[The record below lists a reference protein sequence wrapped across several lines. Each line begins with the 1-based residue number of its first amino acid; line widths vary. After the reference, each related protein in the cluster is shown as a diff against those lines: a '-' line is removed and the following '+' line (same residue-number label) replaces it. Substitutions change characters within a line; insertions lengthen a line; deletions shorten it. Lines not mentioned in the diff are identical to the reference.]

1 MSQGSSTIVT
11 PPLTQTNVMLP
22 KVAFVKG
29 RSLWADA
36 WHRLKK
42 DKVAMVCLC
51 IVIFYLL
58 IAIGVKLGLIA
69 SNWSDAVDVPLGEAK
84 EYHPPSL
91 ASWKL
96 LAGTDIFG
104 RSVVLKTI
112 YGCYVSMTVGVVSSL
127 IAIPIGVVLGACAGY
142 FGGWIDDIITWFYTT
157 MSNIPTILLILSLS
171 LVLGKGLWS
180 INIALGFSAWIAMA
194 RLIRGEFM
202 KHKEREYVQAAKS
215 LGAGHSRRI
224 FIHILPNVFH
234 LIIINFSFLF
244 VSGIKTEVILSYLG
258 LGVQGIPSWGTMI
271 DESKL
276 ELARGVWWQ
285 LAAATFAMLF
295 VVLALNILGDALRD
309 CLDPKLK

>member
-1 MSQGSSTIVT
+1 MSIAAAPTAVLNSASA
-11 PPLTQTNVMLP
+11 P
-22 KVAFVKG
+22 VKG

-36 WHRLKK
+36 WRRLKK
-42 DKVAMVCLC
+42 DKLAMVCLY
-51 IVIFYLL
+51 VVMFYLL
-58 IAIGVKLGLIA
+58 VAIGVKLGLIA
-69 SNWSDAVDVPLGEAK
+69 STWAEAVEVPVGDVK

-96 LAGTDIFG
+96 WAGTDIFG
-104 RSVVLKTI
+104 RSVLLKTI

-127 IAIPIGVVLGACAGY
+127 IAIPIGVVLGALAGY
-142 FGGWIDDIITWFYTT
+142 FGGWIDDVISWFYTT

-180 INIALGFSAWIAMA
+180 INIALGFSAWIAMC

-202 KHKEREYVQAAKS
+202 KHKEREYVQAARS
-215 LGAGHSRRI
+215 LGAGHGRRI

-271 DESKL
+271 DEAKL

-285 LAAATFAMLF
+285 LAAATLAMLI
-295 VVLALNILGDALRD
+295 VVLALNVVGDALRD

>member
-1 MSQGSSTIVT
+1 MSTNPSVT
-11 PPLTQTNVMLP
+11 VSAP
-22 KVAFVKG
+22 KG

-36 WHRLKK
+36 WRRLKA
-42 DKVAMVCLC
+42 DKLAMLALGTVSLYFLMAVAVR
-51 IVIFYLL
+51 VGF
-58 IAIGVKLGLIA
+58 VA
-69 SNWSDAVDVPLGEAK
+69 SGWGETVGK
-84 EYHPPSL
+84 EYSAPSL
-91 ASWKL
+91 ESWKL
-96 LAGTDIFG
+96 WFGTDIFG

-112 YGCYVSMTVGVVSSL
+112 YGAYVSMLAGVLVSL
-127 IAIPIGVVLGACAGY
+127 IAIPFGVMLGALAGY
-142 FGGWIDDIITWFYTT
+142 FGGWVDDIITWFYTT
-157 MSNIPTILLILSLS
+157 LSNIPSILLLLSMA

-180 INIALGFSAWIAMA
+180 IIIALGVTSWIGTC

-202 KHKEREYVQAAKS
+202 KHKERDYVQAAKS
-215 LGAGHSRRI
+215 LGAGHARRI

-234 LIIINFSFLF
+234 IVIINFSFIF
-244 VSGIKTEVILSYLG
+244 VAAVKTEVILSYLG

-285 LAAATFAMLF
+285 LTAASLAMLI